1 MSDSIL
7 AACCSWHHPWV
18 FLVRFITVLY
28 LLLVVPN
35 RFNSYQ
41 FPICKSKNRG
51 LGAADA
57 VDMRTILRELDAKHA
72 QNKEGADAAAWQAS
86 TWPRE
91 FTKPLEWLVLKHQP
105 SLWMNC
111 CGRHC
116 FFVSV
121 CVRACVCTRVC
132 CCLPRVWCVP
142 LHILIYLSISNMF
155 IYSYMML
162 RLCFQESFCW
172 LHAKCS
178 DSRSRDCTRMHIP
191 YEC

>member
-1 MSDSIL
+1 MLFLAPPMGLSGSIHNGSLFTTSSSKSVQFLSIPNMQIEEPRFGCGWCSGYADDSER
-7 AACCSWHHPWV
+7 AGCETRSKQRRGRCSGMASFHMASGIYKAPGV
-18 FLVRFITVLY
+18 IG
-28 LLLVVPN
+28 
-35 RFNSYQ
+35 S
-41 FPICKSKNRG
+41 
-51 LGAADA
+51 
-57 VDMRTILRELDAKHA
+57 E
-72 QNKEGADAAAWQAS
+72 AS
-86 TWPRE
+86 T
-91 FTKPLEWLVLKHQP
+91 V
-105 SLWMNC
+105 SLNELLWTALFL
-111 CGRHC
+111 C
-116 FFVSV
+116 FCV